1 MKRLILSALVAIVA
15 LAAHAQ
21 HDYFEKYADLEG
33 VTSVYISKTMF
44 KLMQGLP
51 MEIGTDDV
59 DMGKIIGK
67 LDGLYILTTEEPE
80 IMEALRKET
89 AFITKSDDF
98 ECIKSKTK
106 TKEYVS
112 RSENNGYEEIVRI
125 KEDGQKVA
133 IYMKEEEDARTEYVV
148 IVDTP
153 DDEYVIMIF
162 TGTLLPK
169 DVQGIINM

>member
-1 MKRLILSALVAIVA
+1 MKRLILSALVAIVT

-21 HDYFEKYADLEG
+21 HDYFEKYADMEG

-44 KLMQGLP
+44 KFIQGLP
-51 MEIGTDDV
+51 IETDDV
-59 DMGKIIGK
+59 DMSGIIKK

-89 AFITKSDDF
+89 AFITKSEDF

-133 IYMKEEEDARTEYVV
+133 IYMKEETDARTEYVV
-148 IVDTP
+148 IVDSP
-153 DDEYVIMIF
+153 DDEYIIMIF
-162 TGTLLPK
+162 TGTLQPK
-169 DVQGIINM
+169 DVQGIVNME

>member
-148 IVDTP
+148 IVDSP

>member
-1 MKRLILSALVAIVA
+1 MKRFILSAIIAITT

-21 HDYFEKYADLEG
+21 HDYFHKYSDMEG
-33 VTSVYISKTMF
+33 VTSVYVSKTMF
-44 KLMQGLP
+44 KFMKGLP
-51 MEIGTDDV
+51 MEMDDV
-59 DMGKIIGK
+59 DMSKIIGK
-67 LDGLYILTTEEPE
+67 LDGLYILTTDKPE

-89 AFITKSDDF
+89 AFITKSEDF

-106 TKEYVS
+106 TKEYVN
-112 RSENNGYEEIVRI
+112 RSVNNGYEEIVRI

-148 IVDTP
+148 IVDNP

-169 DVQGIINM
+169 DVQGIINRE